1 MQVCIWGWSA
11 LSSWACV
18 QCQSLRLA
26 FDSGLPWGP
35 AGVSLGL
42 TSWSVITGQEG
53 DDEVQE
59 LHGQFP
65 ETGCLPTSRH

>member
-1 MQVCIWGWSA
+1 MWFQSMQV
-11 LSSWACV
+11 WACV
-18 QCQSLRLA
+18 RCRSPRLA

-35 AGVSLGL
+35 AGVFPGL
-42 TSWSVITGQEG
+42 TSWSMIAGQEG